1 MLPKGEIN
9 FLSKGGWVLKANCPA
24 LSPSLLPF
32 GHTAP

>member
-9 FLSKGGWVLKANCPA
+9 FLSKGGWVLKPDCPA
-24 LSPSLLPF
+24 LSPSLLL